1 MSGNES
7 WLIERLLLVIPL
19 LLSLTVHEWAHAY
32 SAFRL
37 GDDTAARLGR
47 LTLNPIPH
55 LDPVGSIAVPLLM
68 FFLLPGG
75 FIFGWAK
82 PVPVNPIRFH
92 RGVRL
97 GTGLA
102 LTAAAG
108 PLANLVLAAGASL
121 ALGLL
126 ARFAPEAHAAGGA
139 MPALLHSLVLLNVVL
154 AVFNLLPI
162 PPLDGSRILDAF
174 LPARLRPAWDAFSG
188 AAPAALVAVLVLPV
202 LLGASLFAW
211 PLAVVETW
219 LEAIARLA
227 AG

>member
-1 MSGNES
+1 LAHVDPLGT
-7 WLIERLLLVIPL
+7 LLLPL
-19 LLSLTVHEWAHAY
+19 A
-32 SAFRL
+32 
-37 GDDTAARLGR
+37 G
-47 LTLNPIPH
+47 
-55 LDPVGSIAVPLLM
+55 VP
-68 FFLLPGG
+68 
-75 FIFGWAK
+75 FGWAK

-102 LTAAAG
+102 PTAAAG
-108 PLANLVLAAGASL
+108 PLANVVLAAGASL

-139 MPALLHSLVLLNVVL
+139 MPALLYSLVLLNVVL
-154 AVFNLLPI
+154 AVFNLLSI

>member
-1 MSGNES
+1 VDLAET
-7 WLIERLLLVIPL
+7 WLLSRLTLLIPV
-19 LLSLTVHEWAHAY
+19 LLSLAVHEWAHAW
-32 SAFRL
+32 SAWQL
-37 GDDTAARLGR
+37 GDDTAALQGR
-47 LTLNPIPH
+47 LTLNPLAH
-55 LDPVGSIAVPLLM
+55 VDPLGTL
-68 FFLLPGG
+68 LLPLVGVP
-75 FIFGWAK
+75 FGWAK

-139 MPALLHSLVLLNVVL
+139 MPALLHTLVFLNVVL
-154 AVFNLLPI
+154 ALFNLLPI

-174 LPARLRPAWDAFSG
+174 LPARLRPAWDTLSG

-202 LLGASLFAW
+202 LLGVSLFAW
-211 PLAVVETW
+211 PLAAVETW